1 MRPRLRSVPS
11 EGHIFSGCIA
21 KSIKHL
27 KGNTITVCLSVLLS
41 RWCQNTVKLNTF
53 PVSGQMVRFSLNMS
67 ILCMTKIIK
76 GFTAKHREIIARP
89 YMKKTKE
96 KKSLLVTTVCIK
108 VAGE

>member
-1 MRPRLRSVPS
+1 
-11 EGHIFSGCIA
+11 
-21 KSIKHL
+21 
-27 KGNTITVCLSVLLS
+27 
-41 RWCQNTVKLNTF
+41 
-53 PVSGQMVRFSLNMS
+53 MVRFSLNMS

-76 GFTAKHREIIARP
+76 GFIAKHREIIARP